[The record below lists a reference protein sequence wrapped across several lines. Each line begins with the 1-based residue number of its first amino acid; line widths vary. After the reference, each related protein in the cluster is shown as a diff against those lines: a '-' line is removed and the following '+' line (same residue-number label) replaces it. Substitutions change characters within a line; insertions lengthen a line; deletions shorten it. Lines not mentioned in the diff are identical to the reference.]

1 MRTGDAGGEGDPGQ
15 DNEQRNLPKF
25 SLLSGRD
32 KKTKFG
38 WRLLIGCL
46 LSVRLLLCIF
56 LTNTNKGQGSLLECF
71 VGQVTL

>member
-1 MRTGDAGGEGDPGQ
+1 MEKSVVYRLRCLRTGDAGGDPGQ

-38 WRLLIGCL
+38 LRLLIGW
-46 LSVRLLLCIF
+46 
-56 LTNTNKGQGSLLECF
+56 
-71 VGQVTL
+71 

>member
-1 MRTGDAGGEGDPGQ
+1 MVYCLMPGDAGGEDDPGQ

-38 WRLLIGCL
+38 GRLLIGW
-46 LSVRLLLCIF
+46 
-56 LTNTNKGQGSLLECF
+56 
-71 VGQVTL
+71 

>member
-1 MRTGDAGGEGDPGQ
+1 MWCGLLSGAEGDPGQ

-38 WRLLIGCL
+38 GRLLIGW
-46 LSVRLLLCIF
+46 
-56 LTNTNKGQGSLLECF
+56 
-71 VGQVTL
+71 

>member
-1 MRTGDAGGEGDPGQ
+1 MVYCLLGLRTGDAGGEGDPGQ

-38 WRLLIGCL
+38 GRLLIGW
-46 LSVRLLLCIF
+46 
-56 LTNTNKGQGSLLECF
+56 
-71 VGQVTL
+71 